1 MTTIIIVIALVIL
14 IVIIAFLSYAGWLA
28 KQLMDYGED

>member
-1 MTTIIIVIALVIL
+1 MITTAIVIVIL